1 MKPANVLIF
10 NEAMS
15 AERGLDNMEE
25 SFRVTGWTDGVA
37 DGQVMVNGLFDDGS
51 GIDRDV
57 LRPVIVDEIRKRG
70 YKFSGFYHQGGE
82 FGRPVINDRYVVLY
96 SQRGW
101 GGIMAEALNLDN
113 SDGLAYCD
121 WAWENPH
128 GEHAVLPR
136 PQDYE
141 R

>member
-1 MKPANVLIF
+1 MI
-10 NEAMS
+10 
-15 AERGLDNMEE
+15 AEIVGVSDMRDN
-25 SFRVTGWTDGVA
+25 FRVTGWTHAIGHEQVLVDG
-37 DGQVMVNGLFDDGS
+37 LYDDCL
-51 GIDRDV
+51 GIDRDT
-57 LRPVIVDEIRKRG
+57 LRPIIVEEIRERG

-82 FGRPVINDRYVVLY
+82 FGRPVINDKYVVLY

-128 GEHAVLPR
+128 GEYAVLPH
-136 PQDYE
+136 PNDYE